1 MNENKQIQTIKEDPW
16 TSLRSYTAAR
26 IALGRT
32 GVSIPLK
39 ENLQFR
45 LAHAYARDAVFASL
59 NTETLLEEFSNHK
72 WESILL
78 NSQCPSRNEYL
89 QRPDKG
95 RKLDEASINKV
106 KQLNTSEY
114 DIAIVVAD
122 GLSAIA
128 INEHLLPLLSLIV
141 PLLTARFS
149 IAPIAIVQQGRVA
162 IADEI
167 ASLLNAKLSII
178 LIGERPGL
186 TSPNSMGAY
195 ITYNPKIGL
204 TDERR
209 NCISNIRQE
218 GLPYPAA
225 ADKITYLINQSL
237 RLQISGVE
245 LKEDKGNTT
254 HDNIS

>member
-1 MNENKQIQTIKEDPW
+1 MTKNKQIQTIKEDPW
-16 TSLRSYTAAR
+16 ASLRSYTAAR

-59 NTETLLEEFSNHK
+59 DTDILLEEFNNHK

-78 NSQCPSRNEYL
+78 NSQCITRNEYL

-95 RKLDEASINKV
+95 RKLDETSINKI
-106 KQLNTSEY
+106 KQLDTAEY
-114 DIAIVVAD
+114 DIAIIVAD

-128 INEHLLPLLSLIV
+128 INEHVVQVLSLFI
-141 PLLTARFS
+141 PKLEDRFS
-149 IAPIAIVQQGRVA
+149 FAPIAIVQQGRVA
-162 IADEI
+162 IADEV
-167 ASLLNAKLSII
+167 ASLLNAELSII

-195 ITYNPKIGL
+195 ITYNPKVGL

-209 NCISNIRQE
+209 NCISNIRPE

-245 LKEDKGNTT
+245 LKDDKGNMKYEL
-254 HDNIS
+254 

>member
-1 MNENKQIQTIKEDPW
+1 MSENKHIIQPDPW
-16 TSLRSYTAAR
+16 ASLRSYTAAR

-39 ENLQFR
+39 ENLNFR

-59 NTETLLEEFSNHK
+59 QTETLLKGFVENK
-72 WESILL
+72 WESMVLQ
-78 NSQCPSRNEYL
+78 SQCATRNEYL

-95 RKLDEASINKV
+95 RKLDEASVEKL
-106 KQLNTSEY
+106 KGYGSKGF
-114 DIAIVVAD
+114 DIALVVAD

-128 INEHLLPLLSLIV
+128 INEHVLPLLSLVI
-141 PLLTARFS
+141 PALETRFS
-149 IAPIAIVQQGRVA
+149 IAPIAVVQQGRVA

-167 ASLLNAKLSII
+167 GNMLNAKLTMI

-195 ITYNPKIGL
+195 ITYNPMVGL

-209 NCISNIRQE
+209 NCLSNIRPE
-218 GLPYPAA
+218 GLPYPIAA
-225 ADKITYLINQSL
+225 NKITYLITQSL

-245 LKEDKGNTT
+245 LKDEADRLDVG
-254 HDNIS
+254 